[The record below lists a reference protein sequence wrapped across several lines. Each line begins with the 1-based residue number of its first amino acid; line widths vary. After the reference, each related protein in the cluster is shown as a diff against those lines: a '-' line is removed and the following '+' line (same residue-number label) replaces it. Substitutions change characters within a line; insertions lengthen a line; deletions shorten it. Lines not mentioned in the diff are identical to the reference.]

1 MKGAGLSFSWRT
13 VSGLLTTSWV
23 RRRQPAPRPAR
34 HPGGR
39 ADGVHK
45 GVHRCP
51 YPWDVLG
58 GLAFGASVAL
68 LGWLLL
74 GRPLTGL
81 ASRPRRQ
88 PGLNAFFAEHEGT
101 TPLPIPA
108 SCRLSMTGL
117 INQILSAPTWTV
129 LAMVALIVFVED
141 ALFVGFVIPGETAAI
156 VGGVAASL
164 GHAPL
169 AAVVAVVIAAA
180 IVGDSVGYEVGRQ
193 MGPGSWAC
201 PSSTRGA
208 NVWTTPRT
216 SWPAGR
222 GRGLP
227 RPLGRVLQRR
237 HADPG
242 RHRPHALPQVPRVNA
257 ASGILWGTAARAP
270 VLEERRHARQSCAS
284 ARLSPGPSQA
294 SQVRM
299 NSGSL
304 RSQFAVE
311 VGAVT
316 PTSSASH
323 CRAHQQRADRGDL
336 VGGPSTPGRLPRK
349 HLAVALTRRA
359 SQLVSRQRGDDDAG
373 ADRIARAPACPTSR
387 PRPSRAARWPAW
399 TTGTHSAGQRPDRA
413 AASPARAGPAP
424 AWSPKPCPLR
434 GKGRSQTH
442 SIRA

>member
-1 MKGAGLSFSWRT
+1 MKGAGLSFSRRT
-13 VSGLLTTSWV
+13 VSGLLTTSWL

-39 ADGVHK
+39 AGGVHT

-88 PGLNAFFAEHEGT
+88 PGLNVFFAEHEGS

-193 MGPGSWAC
+193 MGPRILGLSILNKRRKRLDDAQDFLARRGGAAVFLGCWVAFFSAVM
-201 PSSTRGA
+201 PTLAGTARMPYPKFLAST
-208 NVWTTPRT
+208 P
-216 SWPAGR
+216 P
-222 GRGLP
+222 
-227 RPLGRVLQRR
+227 
-237 HADPG
+237 
-242 RHRPHALPQVPRVNA
+242 A
-257 ASGILWGTAARAP
+257 ASCGAPPQEHMFWKNVGMRGSPAP
-270 VLEERRHARQSCAS
+270 VRAYLPDLLRR
-284 ARLSPGPSQA
+284 
-294 SQVRM
+294 
-299 NSGSL
+299 L
-304 RSQFAVE
+304 RS
-311 VGAVT
+311 G
-316 PTSSASH
+316 
-323 CRAHQQRADRGDL
+323 
-336 VGGPSTPGRLPRK
+336 
-349 HLAVALTRRA
+349 
-359 SQLVSRQRGDDDAG
+359 
-373 ADRIARAPACPTSR
+373 
-387 PRPSRAARWPAW
+387 
-399 TTGTHSAGQRPDRA
+399 
-413 AASPARAGPAP
+413 
-424 AWSPKPCPLR
+424 
-434 GKGRSQTH
+434 
-442 SIRA
+442 